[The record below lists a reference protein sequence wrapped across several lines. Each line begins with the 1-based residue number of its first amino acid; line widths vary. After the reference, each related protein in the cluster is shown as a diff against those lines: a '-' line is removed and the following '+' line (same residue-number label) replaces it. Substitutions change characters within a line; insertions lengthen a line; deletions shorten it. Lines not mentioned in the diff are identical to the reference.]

1 MPFVTR
7 KSSSVVQDLSRR
19 SLVTGLAAAAAS
31 AGVAAILYPAR
42 SPATPRQSAKA
53 VADMPATFRDGLIE
67 ARPSDVGL
75 DAAELH
81 KVLQS
86 IRDGTANIHSV
97 LVLRRGKLVAEL
109 YRAGSDRSI
118 YSLWPSHVTFGA
130 TDRHDMRSISKSVVS
145 LLYGMLLERREVPGI
160 GTPVVSLFP
169 EYPELDIPSKRLIEI
184 RHLLTMTAGL
194 EWNEPSPVH
203 RATSSDESG
212 LMTRTSAYRYVFG
225 REVIAAPGQSFVYS
239 GGATAVLAEIMTR
252 ATRRSLRDIAGR
264 DVFAP
269 LGIVDWEWVGNLFDT
284 PLAAAGLRLRPRD
297 LLKIGAMMLSKGK
310 WQDRQIV
317 PAAWVAQSTA
327 RSVVAE
333 PIGGYGFQWWSTSTS
348 WRGKDLPVTSAIGNG
363 GQRLFLI
370 PDLDMAIVTTAGDY
384 NDPAIARPLDDLV
397 RRLVA
402 TASA

>member
-7 KSSSVVQDLSRR
+7 KSSSVAQDLSRR
-19 SLVTGLAAAAAS
+19 RLVTGLAASAAS
-31 AGVAAILYPAR
+31 AGAAAFLYPTR
-42 SPATPRQSAKA
+42 SPATPRQSARA
-53 VADMPATFRDGLIE
+53 VVDKPATFRDGLIE
-67 ARPSDVGL
+67 APPSDVGL
-75 DAAELH
+75 DAAELR
-81 KVLQS
+81 KVLET
-86 IRDGTANIHSV
+86 IHDGTANIHSV

-109 YRAGSDRSI
+109 YSAGSDRSI
-118 YSLWPSHVTFGA
+118 YSLWPSHVNFG
-130 TDRHDMRSISKSVVS
+130 TTNRHDMRSISKSVVS
-145 LLYGMLLERREVPGI
+145 LLYGKLLERREIPGI
-160 GTPVVSLFP
+160 DTPVVSLFP
-169 EYPELDIPSKRLIEI
+169 EYPDLAIPSKRLIKI

-212 LMTRTSAYRYVFG
+212 LVTRTSAYRYVFG
-225 REVIAAPGQSFVYS
+225 REVLAVPGQSFVYS

-252 ATRRSLRDIAGR
+252 ATKRTLRDIAGR
-264 DVFAP
+264 ELFAP
-269 LGIVDWEWVGNLFDT
+269 LGIVDWEWVGNLFDI
-284 PLAAAGLRLRPRD
+284 PLAAAGLRLKPRD
-297 LLKIGAMMLSKGK
+297 LLKIGAMLLSKGR

-327 RSVVAE
+327 RSVAAE
-333 PIGGYGFQWWSTSTS
+333 PIGGYGFQWWSTSTR

-363 GQRLFLI
+363 GQRLFLV

-384 NDPAIARPLDDLV
+384 NDPAIARPLDDLL